1 MRKLHGLLTGDLK
14 LVFRDSLLQFLVVYP
29 LLLGLMTRFL
39 VPWITDRVTRIDLA
53 PYHVLIGSVVIT
65 LQVVVL
71 AGTVLGLMVLDEKDN
86 RTLIALQVTPLSLSH
101 YMAYRVGLP
110 MAFSFLASLLNVILL
125 NSFLPH
131 PPWSG
136 MALVAI
142 LGFLPLPVYVLF
154 ISSLAQNKVQGLALT
169 KALGPFIVLPVFAYF
184 VPEPWQWLF
193 GLVPTYWPAKAYWLL
208 MAGDRLWVALLA
220 GTGCCV
226 LWNWIWLRLFQ
237 YRVLRALF

>member
-1 MRKLHGLLTGDLK
+1 MQKLRGLLAGDLK

-29 LLLGLMTRFL
+29 VLLGLLTRFL
-39 VPWITDRVTRIDLA
+39 VPVVTARVTRVGLVQ
-53 PYHVLIGSVVIT
+53 YHVLIGSLVIT
-65 LQVVVL
+65 LQVVML

-86 RTLIALQVTPLSLSH
+86 RTLIALQVTSVPLRH
-101 YMAYRVGLP
+101 YMAYRMGLH
-110 MAFSFLASLLNVILL
+110 MAFSLLASLLNVVLL

-131 PPWSG
+131 PDWGG
-136 MALVAI
+136 MIQVAI

-169 KALGPFIVLPVFAYF
+169 KALGPFIILPVIAYF

-208 MAGDRLWVALLA
+208 MAGDAFGSVLLA
-220 GTGCCV
+220 GIVCCV
-226 LWNWIWLRLFQ
+226 LWNWAWLQLFQ
-237 YRVLRALF
+237 HRVLRALF